1 VHYNVGYY
9 GILLLPNSLNEFPPS
24 LCCTSVRADD
34 CIYIY
39 DVMKSYTIMKYNIIL
54 LYLLLSID
62 VVVSST
68 PKPWDKYN
76 YAPLSRNVKP
86 INGGDNNNKITLST
100 KNNLTH
106 FLFDFGKEVGGIITL
121 SFGQVSSSSSREM
134 SLGLTF
140 SESTNYAS
148 CPSQAVNTHCKTKES
163 SNNNYENAQAYSG
176 DDSNGSNPSNNPDG
190 YISTGIIETNTKF
203 TVKDT
208 HLRGGFR
215 YLNVFLENINDD
227 EEEVEI
233 IDVGLFFTAAP
244 SMGSTPNNYLNHFYS
259 SDDLLN
265 QIWYASAYT
274 IQMCLIDSSHGRAW
288 PPPQNGGWNNN
299 NLIGMGKSI
308 LVDGAK
314 RDRTIWPGD
323 MGISISTLYATLGDA
338 NGETT
343 INSLGTLYLYQ
354 NKETGQLPYV
364 GPMVFCLKPYNQT
377 CDPGKGAWNSDM
389 YHLWTLKGTYDAY
402 KFYSS
407 SASSV
412 QSKIFANI
420 YKQYKFAL
428 LHSISKID
436 WTTNLFIVDKTADWQ
451 RQDQGGKNLAANALL
466 YHVLCDGIKYA
477 NDMADMKAA
486 NLFGEH
492 SNKLKNAINT
502 YLWNETLGA
511 YKDNPTST
519 IYPQDGNSMAVWFNV
534 TTEHTD
540 KIRILKNLKSNWNEI
555 GSVSPEWKYQGKFRA
570 IGTFPSSMEVLARLA
585 TDQVIHGS
593 NSSTAKDGIDL
604 IKRTWGYMLQS
615 PNSTRS
621 TFWEG
626 FQANGQF
633 AFDGI
638 YMSHAHG
645 WATGPASALSFHLLG
660 IQPSSPPDVVSINK
674 KKENFYHYHVAPQIL
689 HTGIAFVNGSLTL
702 VNFGVINVAWKNEQ
716 SSNKNNITISID
728 TTNCFEKDV
737 IGRIGIQFF
746 GQKEIKHT
754 IKRNVDL
761 DSDGEE
767 TVKIIPVKQHNFIYG
782 DRIWM
787 DIGSRSLHVFESS

>member
-1 VHYNVGYY
+1 
-9 GILLLPNSLNEFPPS
+9 
-24 LCCTSVRADD
+24 
-34 CIYIY
+34 
-39 DVMKSYTIMKYNIIL
+39 MKSLYNTIIMKYNMIIVL
-54 LYLLLSID
+54 LYVLLLSIT
-62 VVVSST
+62 VVVSTTS
-68 PKPWDKYN
+68 KPWDKYN
-76 YAPLSRNVKP
+76 FAPHSRNVKP
-86 INGGDNNNKITLST
+86 INGGGDNTNNNNKITLST
-100 KNNLTH
+100 KNNMTY

-121 SFGQVSSSSSREM
+121 SFGQVSSSSLNGI

-148 CPSQAVNTHCKTKES
+148 CPSQAINTHCKVEEK
-163 SNNNYENAQAYSG
+163 SNNNNNSENAQAYSG
-176 DDSNGSNPSNNPDG
+176 DDSNGSNPSNSPDG

-203 TVKDT
+203 TMKDT

-227 EEEVEI
+227 KEEVEI
-233 IDVGLFFTAAP
+233 IDVDLFFTAAP

-274 IQMCLIDSSHGRAW
+274 IQMCLIDPNHGRAW
-288 PPPQNGGWNNN
+288 PPPQHGGWNNN

-338 NGETT
+338 NGETS

-354 NKETGQLPYV
+354 NEETGQLPYV

-407 SASSV
+407 SAASV
-412 QSKIFANI
+412 QSNIFAKL

-436 WTTNLFIVDKTADWQ
+436 ATTNLFNVDKTADWQ
-451 RQDQGGKNLAANALL
+451 REGQGGRNVAANALL

-477 NDMADMKAA
+477 HDMADMKAA
-486 NLFGEH
+486 NEFEEH
-492 SNKLKNAINT
+492 SIKLKNAINT

-534 TTEHTD
+534 TNENTD
-540 KIRILKNLKSNWNEI
+540 KIRILNNLKSNWNEI
-555 GSVSPEWKYQGKFRA
+555 GSVSPEWRYQGKTRA

-585 TDQVIHGS
+585 TDQVIHDN

-604 IKRTWGYMLQS
+604 IKRTWGYMLHS

-626 FQANGQF
+626 FQASGQF

-660 IQPSSPPDVVSINK
+660 IQPSSPLDDVSINNNNNK
-674 KKENFYHYHVAPQIL
+674 NKQYHYHVAPQIL
-689 HTGIAFVNGSLTL
+689 HTGITFVNGSLAL
-702 VNFGVINVAWKNEQ
+702 ENVGIVNVAWKNEQ
-716 SSNKNNITISID
+716 NNSNKNNITISID
-728 TTNCFEKDV
+728 TTSCIEKDV
-737 IGRIGIQFF
+737 IGRIGLQFF
-746 GQKEIKHT
+746 GQNEIKHHIIRRRT
-754 IKRNVDL
+754 VDL
-761 DSDGEE
+761 DGDSSEE
-767 TVKIIPVKQHNFIYG
+767 KVIIIPVKEENYIYG
-782 DRIWM
+782 ERIWM
-787 DIGSRSLHVFESS
+787 DIDGRSIHVFESSSQ